1 MTVKLSDPITL
12 PNGAVLANRLVKAAM
27 SEGFADADNNATPRF
42 NTLYRRWSHSGAG
55 LLLTGNV
62 QVDRW
67 HLERPGNVVLD
78 TASDR
83 AALRDFAKAGTE
95 AGNHL
100 WMQLGH
106 TGRQVSERINPAP
119 LAPSAVE
126 INLPRALGFSFGP
139 PRAMSEPEILA
150 AIDQFALAAQIA
162 RGTGFTGVQLHA
174 AHGYLFSQFLSPL
187 TNRRTDAWGGPLENR
202 ARLLL
207 ETVASVRK
215 AVGADFPIGI
225 KLNSSDFQKGGF
237 TNDEAVR
244 LVGWLHEVGLDL
256 LELSGGSL
264 EQPKMVGLAILDE
277 GADARAPST
286 LAREAYFV
294 DYAAKVRAAAKM
306 PVLVTG
312 GFRTV
317 AGMAEALDSGA
328 LDLVGIGRPMLV
340 ETDLPRRILNGE
352 TKVAPRAEAAL
363 QVFQI
368 LPWFNA
374 QFERLADGLEPDPAL
389 TGDAAQAWF
398 GPHEDAIFTALAAR
412 RERAAA

>member
-1 MTVKLSDPITL
+1 MSIKLSDPITL
-12 PNGAVLANRLVKAAM
+12 PNGVVLANRLVKAAM
-27 SEGFADADNNATPRF
+27 SEGFADADNNATERF
-42 NTLYRRWSHSGAG
+42 VTLYRRWSRSGAG

-62 QVDRW
+62 QVDRL
-67 HLERPGNVVLD
+67 HLERPGNVVAD
-78 TASDR
+78 AASDR
-83 AALRDFAKAGTE
+83 AALRAFAKAGTE

-100 WMQLGH
+100 WMQLAH
-106 TGRQVSERINPAP
+106 TGRQVSDRINPAP

-126 INLPRALGFSFGP
+126 INLPRGLGFSFGP
-139 PRAMSEPEILA
+139 PREMREADIRT
-150 AIDQFALAAQIA
+150 AIGQFAAAAKIA
-162 RGTGFTGVQLHA
+162 RETGFTGVELHA

-187 TNRRTDAWGGPLENR
+187 SNRRTDAWGGPLENR

-207 ETVASVRK
+207 ETLAAVRA
-215 AVGADFPIGI
+215 AVGPDFPIGI
-225 KLNSSDFQKGGF
+225 KLNSSDFQTGGF

-244 LVGWLHEVGLDL
+244 LVEWLNDAGLDL

-264 EQPKMVGLAILDE
+264 EQPKMAGLALGEE
-277 GADARAPST
+277 GADARPAST
-286 LAREAYFV
+286 IAREAYFV

-317 AGMAEALDSGA
+317 AGMAEALETGA

-340 ETDLPRRILNGE
+340 ETDLPRRILAGSVE
-352 TKVAPRAEAAL
+352 VAPRPEEAL

-374 QFERLADGLEPDPAL
+374 QFERLADGLEPDLAL
-389 TGDAAQAWF
+389 TAEAAQALF
-398 GPHEDAIFTALAAR
+398 GPREDAVFNALAAR
-412 RERAAA
+412 RERVVA

>member
-1 MTVKLSDPITL
+1 MTAQLSDPITL

-27 SEGFADADNNATPRF
+27 SEGFADAAGDPTPRF
-42 NTLYRRWSHSGAG
+42 ETLYRRWSHSGAG

-67 HLERPGNVVLD
+67 HLERPGNVVAD
-78 TASDR
+78 AASDR
-83 AALRDFAKAGTE
+83 AALRAFAKAGTE

-106 TGRQVSERINPAP
+106 TGRQVSDRINPAP

-139 PRAMSEPEILA
+139 PQTMSEADIA
-150 AIDQFALAAQIA
+150 VATRQFVLAAQIA
-162 RGTGFTGVQLHA
+162 RETGFTGVELHA

-187 TNRRTDAWGGPLENR
+187 SNRRTDAWGGPLENR

-207 ETVASVRK
+207 DTVTAIRR

-244 LVGWLHEVGLDL
+244 LVGWLGDAGLDL

-264 EQPKMVGLAILDE
+264 EQPKMVGLALGEE
-277 GADARAPST
+277 GADARRPST
-286 LAREAYFV
+286 IAREAYFV

-306 PVLVTG
+306 PVMVTG

-317 AGMAEALDSGA
+317 AGMAEALAKGE
-328 LDLVGIGRPMLV
+328 LDLVGLGRPMLV
-340 ETDLPRRILNGE
+340 ETDLPRRILSGE
-352 TKVAPRAEAAL
+352 AIAAPRPEDAL

-374 QFERLADGLEPDPAL
+374 QFERLADGLEPDLAL
-389 TGDAAQAWF
+389 TGEAAQAWF
-398 GPHEDAIFTALAAR
+398 GPHEDAVFTALAAR

>member
-12 PNGAVLANRLVKAAM
+12 PGGAVLANRLVKAAM
-27 SEGFADADNNATPRF
+27 SEGFADADNNATLRF

-83 AALRDFAKAGTE
+83 AALRAFARAGTQ

-139 PRAMSEPEILA
+139 PRAMSEAQILA
-150 AIDQFALAAQIA
+150 AIDQFAVAAQIA
-162 RGTGFTGVQLHA
+162 RETGFTGVQLHA

-207 ETVASVRK
+207 ETVAAVRQ

-244 LVGWLHEVGLDL
+244 LVGWLGELGLDL

-277 GADARAPST
+277 GADARRPST
-286 LAREAYFV
+286 IAREAYFV

-306 PVLVTG
+306 PVMVTG

-317 AGMAEALDSGA
+317 AGMAEALESGA

-340 ETDLPRRILNGE
+340 ETDQPRRILSGE
-352 TKVAPRAEAAL
+352 VQVAPRPEAGL

-374 QFERLADGLEPDPAL
+374 QFERLADGLEPDLAL
-389 TGDAAQAWF
+389 TGEAAMAWF
-398 GPHEDAIFTALAAR
+398 GPREDAVFTALAAR
-412 RERAAA
+412 RERVAA

>member
-1 MTVKLSDPITL
+1 MTPTLSDPITL

-27 SEGFADADNNATPRF
+27 SEGFANADGDPTPRF

-67 HLERPGNVVLD
+67 HLERPGNVVAD
-78 TASDR
+78 AASDR
-83 AALRDFAKAGTE
+83 AALRAFAQAGTE

-106 TGRQVSERINPAP
+106 TGRQVSDRINPAP

-126 INLPRALGFSFGP
+126 IQLPRALGFHFGQP
-139 PRAMSEPEILA
+139 QAMSEAEILA
-150 AIDQFALAAQIA
+150 AIRQFAVAAQIA
-162 RGTGFTGVQLHA
+162 RETGFTGVQLHA

-187 TNRRTDAWGGPLENR
+187 TNRRADAWGGPLENR

-207 ETVASVRK
+207 ETVAAVRR

-237 TNDEAVR
+237 THDEAVR
-244 LVGWLHEVGLDL
+244 LVGWLNAAGLDL

-277 GADARAPST
+277 GADARPAST
-286 LAREAYFV
+286 LAREAYFI
-294 DYAAKVRAAAKM
+294 DYAAKVRAAARM
-306 PVLVTG
+306 PVMVTG

-317 AGMAEALDSGA
+317 AGMAEALARGD

-340 ETDLPRRILNGE
+340 QTDLPRRILAGE
-352 TKVAPRAEAAL
+352 AAVAPRPEDAL

-374 QFERLADGLEPDPAL
+374 QFERLADGLEPDLAL
-389 TGDAAQAWF
+389 TGEAAQDLF
-398 GPHEDAIFTALAAR
+398 GPREDKVFEDLLVR
-412 RERAAA
+412 RRDRAA

>member
-12 PNGAVLANRLVKAAM
+12 PGGAVLANRLVKAAM

-55 LLLTGNV
+55 MLLTGNV

-67 HLERPGNVVLD
+67 HLERPGNVVAD
-78 TASDR
+78 AASDR
-83 AALRDFAKAGTE
+83 AALRAFAKAGTE

-106 TGRQVSERINPAP
+106 TGRQVSDRINPAP

-139 PRAMSEPEILA
+139 PRAMSEAQILA
-150 AIDQFALAAQIA
+150 AIDQFAVAAQIA
-162 RGTGFTGVQLHA
+162 RETGFTGVQLHA

-207 ETVASVRK
+207 ETVAAVRQ

-244 LVGWLHEVGLDL
+244 LVGWLGELGLDL

-277 GADARAPST
+277 GADARRPST
-286 LAREAYFV
+286 IAREAYFV

-306 PVLVTG
+306 PVMVTG

-317 AGMAEALDSGA
+317 AGMAEALESGA

-340 ETDLPRRILNGE
+340 ETDLPRRILSGE
-352 TKVAPRAEAAL
+352 VQVAPRPEAGL

-374 QFERLADGLEPDPAL
+374 QFERLADGLEPDLAL
-389 TGDAAQAWF
+389 TGEAAMAWF
-398 GPHEDAIFTALAAR
+398 GPREDAVFTALAAR
-412 RERAAA
+412 RERVAA